1 MNNFITRT
9 LSAIVYA
16 GLVIGGI
23 LVQPICFGGHP
34 LLFGILFMIV
44 STLAVREFHALVGSD
59 IKTMTYAMMSNALL
73 YSTLYFL
80 FFGDL
85 IWRGLLVAYIAIML
99 LALISHLFRP
109 QVQPIQSWGNL
120 CAGQVMI
127 ALPFALMNG
136 VLMHSKWLMLALF
149 ILLWV
154 NDSGAYIVGSLMAKR
169 KGGNHKMFP
178 RVSPAKSWEGLIGGF
193 IFDFRCSKRHCGTSK
208 RCSHGRCSRRSG
220 TVHFSFGRVVPLV
233 RNYGDHAPLRVFQ
246 CSCPSL
252 SSCAA
257 PSFPPCQP
265 GSRNALCPFRQYL
278 GKPSG
283 PWQRGNTHG
292 HSGGRRHGA
301 KLPRHCKR

>member
-120 CAGQVMI
+120 CAGQLMI

-193 IFDFRCSKRHCGTSK
+193 VFDLIAGYVFFRVGWMGDMTLMNGLLFALAGGVFGTLGDLMESLFKRTLGVKDSGK
-208 RCSHGRCSRRSG
+208 FMPGHGGVLDRFDSLLLA
-220 TVHFSFGRVVPLV
+220 VPV
-233 RNYGDHAPLRVFQ
+233 TYFFFV
-246 CSCPSL
+246 
-252 SSCAA
+252 
-257 PSFPPCQP
+257 
-265 GSRNALCPFRQYL
+265 YL
-278 GKPSG
+278 P
-283 PWQRGNTHG
+283 TI
-292 HSGGRRHGA
+292 
-301 KLPRHCKR
+301 L

>member
-44 STLAVREFHALVGSD
+44 STLAVREFHTLVGSD
-59 IKTMTYAMMSNALL
+59 IKTVTYAMMSNALL

-80 FFGDL
+80 FFGDW

-120 CAGQVMI
+120 CAGQLMI

-193 IFDFRCSKRHCGTSK
+193 VFDLIAGYVFFRIGWMGDMTLMNSLLFALAGGVFGTLGDLMESLFKRTLGVKDSGK
-208 RCSHGRCSRRSG
+208 FMPGHGGVLDRFDSLLLA
-220 TVHFSFGRVVPLV
+220 VPVTYFLFV
-233 RNYGDHAPLRVFQ
+233 
-246 CSCPSL
+246 
-252 SSCAA
+252 
-257 PSFPPCQP
+257 
-265 GSRNALCPFRQYL
+265 YL
-278 GKPSG
+278 P
-283 PWQRGNTHG
+283 T
-292 HSGGRRHGA
+292 
-301 KLPRHCKR
+301 LL

>member
-193 IFDFRCSKRHCGTSK
+193 VFDLIAGYVFFRVGWMGDMTLSNSLFFALFAGAFGTLGDLMESLFKRTLGVKDSGK
-208 RCSHGRCSRRSG
+208 FMPGHGGVLDRFDSLLLA
-220 TVHFSFGRVVPLV
+220 VPV
-233 RNYGDHAPLRVFQ
+233 AYFFFV
-246 CSCPSL
+246 
-252 SSCAA
+252 
-257 PSFPPCQP
+257 
-265 GSRNALCPFRQYL
+265 YL
-278 GKPSG
+278 P
-283 PWQRGNTHG
+283 TI
-292 HSGGRRHGA
+292 
-301 KLPRHCKR
+301 L

>member
-23 LVQPICFGGHP
+23 WVQPICFGGHP

-59 IKTMTYAMMSNALL
+59 IKTMTYAMISNALL

-193 IFDFRCSKRHCGTSK
+193 VFNLIAGYVFFRVGWMGDMTLMNSLLFALAGGVFGTLGDLMESLFKRTLGVKDSGKFMPGHGGVLDRFDSLLLA
-208 RCSHGRCSRRSG
+208 
-220 TVHFSFGRVVPLV
+220 VPV
-233 RNYGDHAPLRVFQ
+233 TYFFFV
-246 CSCPSL
+246 
-252 SSCAA
+252 
-257 PSFPPCQP
+257 
-265 GSRNALCPFRQYL
+265 YL
-278 GKPSG
+278 P
-283 PWQRGNTHG
+283 TI
-292 HSGGRRHGA
+292 
-301 KLPRHCKR
+301 L

>member
-193 IFDFRCSKRHCGTSK
+193 VFDLIAGYVFFRVGWMGDMTLMNSLLFAFAGGVFGTLGDLMESLFKRTLGVKDSGK
-208 RCSHGRCSRRSG
+208 FMPGHGGVLDRFDSLLLA
-220 TVHFSFGRVVPLV
+220 VPVIYFLFV
-233 RNYGDHAPLRVFQ
+233 
-246 CSCPSL
+246 
-252 SSCAA
+252 
-257 PSFPPCQP
+257 
-265 GSRNALCPFRQYL
+265 YL
-278 GKPSG
+278 P
-283 PWQRGNTHG
+283 TI
-292 HSGGRRHGA
+292 
-301 KLPRHCKR
+301 L

>member
-99 LALISHLFRP
+99 LTLISHLFRP

-193 IFDFRCSKRHCGTSK
+193 VFDLIAGYVFFRVGWMGDMTLMNSLLFALAGGVFGTLGDLMESLFKRTLGVKDSGK
-208 RCSHGRCSRRSG
+208 FMPGHGGVLDRFDSLLLA
-220 TVHFSFGRVVPLV
+220 VPV
-233 RNYGDHAPLRVFQ
+233 TYFFFV
-246 CSCPSL
+246 
-252 SSCAA
+252 
-257 PSFPPCQP
+257 
-265 GSRNALCPFRQYL
+265 YL
-278 GKPSG
+278 P
-283 PWQRGNTHG
+283 TI
-292 HSGGRRHGA
+292 
-301 KLPRHCKR
+301 L

>member
-193 IFDFRCSKRHCGTSK
+193 MFDLIAGYVFFRVGWMGDMTLMNSLLFALAGGVFGTLGDLMESLFKRTLGVKDSGK
-208 RCSHGRCSRRSG
+208 FMPGHGGVLDRFDSLLLA
-220 TVHFSFGRVVPLV
+220 VPVTYFLFV
-233 RNYGDHAPLRVFQ
+233 
-246 CSCPSL
+246 
-252 SSCAA
+252 
-257 PSFPPCQP
+257 
-265 GSRNALCPFRQYL
+265 YL
-278 GKPSG
+278 P
-283 PWQRGNTHG
+283 T
-292 HSGGRRHGA
+292 
-301 KLPRHCKR
+301 LL

>member
-80 FFGDL
+80 FFGDW

-193 IFDFRCSKRHCGTSK
+193 VFDLIAGYVFFRVGWMGDMTLMNSLLFALAGGVFGTLGDLMESLFKRTLGVKDSGK
-208 RCSHGRCSRRSG
+208 FMPGHGGVLDRFDSLLLA
-220 TVHFSFGRVVPLV
+220 VPV
-233 RNYGDHAPLRVFQ
+233 TYFFFV
-246 CSCPSL
+246 
-252 SSCAA
+252 
-257 PSFPPCQP
+257 
-265 GSRNALCPFRQYL
+265 YL
-278 GKPSG
+278 PMI
-283 PWQRGNTHG
+283 
-292 HSGGRRHGA
+292 
-301 KLPRHCKR
+301 L

>member
-85 IWRGLLVAYIAIML
+85 IWRGLLVAYIAILL
-99 LALISHLFRP
+99 LALISHLFHP

-193 IFDFRCSKRHCGTSK
+193 VFDLIAGYVFFRVGWMGDMTLMNSLLFALAGGVFGTLGDLMESLFKRTLGVKDSGK
-208 RCSHGRCSRRSG
+208 FMPGHGGVLDRFDSLLLA
-220 TVHFSFGRVVPLV
+220 VPV
-233 RNYGDHAPLRVFQ
+233 TYFFFV
-246 CSCPSL
+246 
-252 SSCAA
+252 
-257 PSFPPCQP
+257 
-265 GSRNALCPFRQYL
+265 YL
-278 GKPSG
+278 P
-283 PWQRGNTHG
+283 TI
-292 HSGGRRHGA
+292 
-301 KLPRHCKR
+301 L

>member
-193 IFDFRCSKRHCGTSK
+193 VFDLIAGYVFFRVGWMGDMTLMNSLLFALAGGVFGTLGDLMESLFKRTLGVKDSGK
-208 RCSHGRCSRRSG
+208 FMPGHGGVLDRFDSLLLA
-220 TVHFSFGRVVPLV
+220 VPV
-233 RNYGDHAPLRVFQ
+233 TYFFFV
-246 CSCPSL
+246 
-252 SSCAA
+252 
-257 PSFPPCQP
+257 
-265 GSRNALCPFRQYL
+265 YL
-278 GKPSG
+278 PMI
-283 PWQRGNTHG
+283 
-292 HSGGRRHGA
+292 
-301 KLPRHCKR
+301 L

>member
-1 MNNFITRT
+1 LQSYDFFVTFANYLDKNYKSMNNFITRT

-80 FFGDL
+80 FFGDW

-193 IFDFRCSKRHCGTSK
+193 VFDLIAGYVFFRVGWMGDMTLMNSLLFALAGGVFGTLGDLMESLFKRTLGVKDSGK
-208 RCSHGRCSRRSG
+208 FMPGHGGVLDRFDSLLLA
-220 TVHFSFGRVVPLV
+220 VPV
-233 RNYGDHAPLRVFQ
+233 TYFFFV
-246 CSCPSL
+246 
-252 SSCAA
+252 
-257 PSFPPCQP
+257 
-265 GSRNALCPFRQYL
+265 YL
-278 GKPSG
+278 P
-283 PWQRGNTHG
+283 TI
-292 HSGGRRHGA
+292 
-301 KLPRHCKR
+301 L

>member
-193 IFDFRCSKRHCGTSK
+193 VFDLIAGYVFFRVGWMGDMTLMNSLLFALAGGVFGTLGDLMESLFKRTLGVKDSGKFMPGHGGVLDRFDSLLLAVPGTYFFF
-208 RCSHGRCSRRSG
+208 
-220 TVHFSFGRVVPLV
+220 V
-233 RNYGDHAPLRVFQ
+233 
-246 CSCPSL
+246 
-252 SSCAA
+252 
-257 PSFPPCQP
+257 
-265 GSRNALCPFRQYL
+265 YL
-278 GKPSG
+278 P
-283 PWQRGNTHG
+283 TI
-292 HSGGRRHGA
+292 
-301 KLPRHCKR
+301 L

>member
-80 FFGDL
+80 FFGDW

-193 IFDFRCSKRHCGTSK
+193 VFDLIAGYVFFRIGWMGDMTLMNSLLFALAGGVFGTLGDLMESLFKRTLGVKDSGK
-208 RCSHGRCSRRSG
+208 FMPGHGGVLDRFDSLLLA
-220 TVHFSFGRVVPLV
+220 VPV
-233 RNYGDHAPLRVFQ
+233 AYFFFV
-246 CSCPSL
+246 
-252 SSCAA
+252 
-257 PSFPPCQP
+257 
-265 GSRNALCPFRQYL
+265 YL
-278 GKPSG
+278 P
-283 PWQRGNTHG
+283 TI
-292 HSGGRRHGA
+292 
-301 KLPRHCKR
+301 L